1 MVQGWLLQS
10 RIWTE
15 SIPLQNLKVHFSKCA
30 ESSKWILHYFSLR
43 NNSSS
48 GPVIYKEAGRKTHVR
63 FVPMTL
69 DNSITIFNSSRWFFI
84 APYGGILHQT
94 RNWKGGGSL
103 TKSPWVRHTPVDSPH
118 LLRGAATLTTRPHR
132 GATSLMGLSSS
143 SSRFFYDFC
152 NWSWGRNGAQRVVR
166 RSRQA
171 ALC

>member
-1 MVQGWLLQS
+1 MVQGWLLLS

-15 SIPLQNLKVHFSKCA
+15 SVQNLQNEFFTISL
-30 ESSKWILHYFSLR
+30 LR

-48 GPVIYKEAGRKTHVR
+48 GPVNYKEACRKTHVR

-69 DNSITIFNSSRWFFI
+69 DNSITIFNSSRCFFI
-84 APYGGILHQT
+84 APYRGILHQT

-103 TKSPWVRHTPVDSPH
+103 TKSPWVRHTPVDSCTAAPH

-143 SSRFFYDFC
+143 PSRFFYDFC
-152 NWSWGRNGAQRVVR
+152 NWSRGRNGAQRVVR